1 MSVSNEWGLMK
12 IALSAAVPLRITELR
27 DKPIAEILDPERL
40 NSIQAT
46 LDEVRED
53 VLFGGKGCADGFNA
67 VADAI
72 ARLAF
77 MPGGVD
83 FMGMHFE
90 EVSGAG

>member
-1 MSVSNEWGLMK
+1 MPESSELSLLQT
-12 IALSAAVPLRITELR
+12 ALSAAVPLRIAELR
-27 DKPIAEILDPERL
+27 DKPIEEILDPERL

-46 LDEVRED
+46 FDEVREA
-53 VLFGGKGCADGFNA
+53 VLFGGKGCAEGFNA

-90 EVSGAG
+90 EGSGAG

>member
-1 MSVSNEWGLMK
+1 MPGSNECGLMK
-12 IALSAAVPLRITELR
+12 IALSAAVPLRIEELR
-27 DKPIAEILDPERL
+27 HKPIAEILAPERF

-46 LDEVRED
+46 LDEARED
-53 VLFGGKGCADGFNA
+53 VLFGGKGCAAGFNA

-90 EVSGAG
+90 AVSGAG

>member
-1 MSVSNEWGLMK
+1 MSGSNEWGLMK
-12 IALSAAVPLRITELR
+12 IALSAAVPLRIMELR
-27 DKPIAEILDPERL
+27 DKPIAEILDPDWL

-46 LDEVRED
+46 FDEVREA
-53 VLFGGKGCADGFNA
+53 VLYGGKGCADGFNA

-90 EVSGAG
+90 EGSGAG

>member
-1 MSVSNEWGLMK
+1 MSGSNEWGLMK
-12 IALSAAVPLRITELR
+12 IALNAAVPLRIEELR
-27 DKPIAEILDPERL
+27 HKPIAEILDPERL
-40 NSIQAT
+40 NSIQRT
-46 LDEVRED
+46 LDEARED
-53 VLFGGKGCADGFNA
+53 VLFGGKGCAEGFNA

-90 EVSGAG
+90 EVPCAG

>member
-1 MSVSNEWGLMK
+1 MPGSNECGLMK
-12 IALSAAVPLRITELR
+12 IALSAAVPLRIEELR
-27 DKPIAEILDPERL
+27 YKPIAEILDPERF
-40 NSIQAT
+40 NSIQRT
-46 LDEVRED
+46 LDDARED
-53 VLFGGKGCADGFNA
+53 VLFGGKGCAAGFNA

-72 ARLAF
+72 TRLAF